1 LAEFG
6 VSPEDKFKLSLLSV
20 EKRFVELEGAIGEI
34 QQKLQSMQASA
45 SEDLEQRVSDME
57 DLIYV
62 EQAGIEELKGM
73 LENKQEQPGIS
84 AEEVRGIVEPIVGKM
99 KGDLENRIG
108 QMRNSLEQMHSQ
120 AGSQQ
125 ISEANEKLS
134 QMEAKLK
141 AIHHFRAELEDLKNK
156 VAPLNPETIKAIV
169 AEISDLRIE
178 TGREIREI
186 KEKVGNTPLYA
197 DIQFLSNRVKD
208 LKLTVE
214 NLLNMKVEIDAKILN
229 MERNLAESGGSG
241 SSAVAVNLISEVE
254 DTKRQ
259 LFATQ
264 KRISALDA
272 MMKNVERTAQTKTF
286 DSGRQTDITKEIET
300 LYARMNEIYAD
311 FERKALDI
319 NRLAPMNFG
328 DKVSDMNSKIS
339 KLEEELHRA
348 KAKPE
353 GSRIYDDQMKE
364 LLEKVIL
371 LETRVS
377 VLESN
382 VMEPRKAQPIILE

>member
-1 LAEFG
+1 MAEFG